1 MIIIK
6 RKKFIY
12 LIMLIFIFT
21 IIISFDNTDVTA
33 TSDPGPSI
41 NTILNGTNTTPDG
54 IKDLNNWFTMATLAS
69 HTNNSEILPPQ
80 TGINKTDQAIVK
92 ITQQGQQNQF
102 GAVWSRRDQT
112 NPDDQNYIDVTK
124 HQTMSM
130 WLFFGGVSSA
140 NKTAGGDGMAF
151 VLQNAPEG
159 TNAFNNDSATGSG
172 YGLPSGGQTLG
183 VWGPVLDE
191 SSASLQAADNTAER
205 IAKRAIKNSWA
216 IEFDTYYND
225 KNSDTSKNSNFDVD
239 VNNGVNHI
247 ASNFPASPKTYNVT
261 ASDVLKYG
269 PRMNHAGLIENSG
282 GKRNFLSDGEW
293 HHLTITWLPAG
304 TASGDSGQT
313 YPEVTYNYDDKNID
327 GSAKTNGASKTMPIT
342 ETDANGN
349 KIDPF
354 NLGTNKKLYWGFTGS
369 TGLETENNLVIFE
382 SIPSIAEGSVSST
395 INDLSQDNREITT
408 ADSNYDTVN
417 NGDNLAINYNLK
429 YESGSQPWSNI
440 VADIDFPTD
449 MTYKNAVITYGDA
462 AKTTENISLTGSQTN
477 LTHTLTKA
485 LDKTNIPNAKVTV
498 YGTAAAPTS
507 AETTQV
513 AAAHASFNGGD
524 LFKDVMT
531 TPFNIRQPKT
541 ISLKKNVADDVIKQ
555 VNIGGSTTLGGLVTY
570 SDTIDPTKFQVY
582 ESINGNDPIITTM
595 NTIQGSSNNEFEFPL
610 AAKDLKEGSNTVKL
624 KVEDQYHNSSN
635 YIEYT
640 VDVMGALLLKT
651 SNASHFKTVADY
663 PSHRIIPRANDWDIE
678 VIDNRGA
685 NSAWTLDAEAS
696 ALTNNGNSSEK
707 WNNGGIIYVDKN
719 GNQKSLDDEPID
731 IADGSKTTV
740 APKTY
745 DIDSNWST
753 NKGILLKQ
761 SSYEISGTYSGT
773 VTWTITDSPK

>member
-1 MIIIK
+1 
-6 RKKFIY
+6 
-12 LIMLIFIFT
+12 
-21 IIISFDNTDVTA
+21 
-33 TSDPGPSI
+33 
-41 NTILNGTNTTPDG
+41 
-54 IKDLNNWFTMATLAS
+54 
-69 HTNNSEILPPQ
+69 
-80 TGINKTDQAIVK
+80 
-92 ITQQGQQNQF
+92 
-102 GAVWSRRDQT
+102 
-112 NPDDQNYIDVTK
+112 
-124 HQTMSM
+124 
-130 WLFFGGVSSA
+130 
-140 NKTAGGDGMAF
+140 
-151 VLQNAPEG
+151 
-159 TNAFNNDSATGSG
+159 
-172 YGLPSGGQTLG
+172 
-183 VWGPVLDE
+183 
-191 SSASLQAADNTAER
+191 
-205 IAKRAIKNSWA
+205 
-216 IEFDTYYND
+216 
-225 KNSDTSKNSNFDVD
+225 
-239 VNNGVNHI
+239 
-247 ASNFPASPKTYNVT
+247 
-261 ASDVLKYG
+261 
-269 PRMNHAGLIENSG
+269 
-282 GKRNFLSDGEW
+282 
-293 HHLTITWLPAG
+293 
-304 TASGDSGQT
+304 
-313 YPEVTYNYDDKNID
+313 
-327 GSAKTNGASKTMPIT
+327 
-342 ETDANGN
+342 
-349 KIDPF
+349 
-354 NLGTNKKLYWGFTGS
+354 
-369 TGLETENNLVIFE
+369 
-382 SIPSIAEGSVSST
+382 
-395 INDLSQDNREITT
+395 
-408 ADSNYDTVN
+408 
-417 NGDNLAINYNLK
+417 
-429 YESGSQPWSNI
+429 

-731 IADGSKTTV
+731 IADGSKTTT

-761 SSYEISGTYSGT
+761 SSYEISGTYSST
-773 VTWTITDSPK
+773 VTWTITDSTK